1 MIGSDFFVDIWFGS
15 SPIPPLA
22 DISSTRDTLL
32 IIRGSSMMETGKNL
46 DPLYIIQYSLDHWYF
61 FRGVFS
67 YEKVKLLYDFDLLLS
82 PLFFAVYLIGS
93 EWIYDFGSS
102 PIHSRLYMFQR
113 HIINGG
119 GGGDA
124 KKLDPLYIIQYS
136 LDQWYFFL
144 GVSSYVRDSKLVLW
158 FFELLPSPLVCCKLH
173 RDIIQGGGGSNS
185 TWQQQKKDF
194 VLLYKSQG

>member
-119 GGGDA
+119 GGGCQ
-124 KKLDPLYIIQYS
+124 KVGSSIHHSIFSGSVIFFPWCFIICERQ
-136 LDQWYFFL
+136 
-144 GVSSYVRDSKLVLW
+144 
-158 FFELLPSPLVCCKLH
+158 
-173 RDIIQGGGGSNS
+173 
-185 TWQQQKKDF
+185 
-194 VLLYKSQG
+194 

>member
-119 GGGDA
+119 GGGMP
-124 KKLDPLYIIQYS
+124 KSWILYTSFNILWISDIFS
-136 LDQWYFFL
+136 LVFHHMWETVNWFYDFL
-144 GVSSYVRDSKLVLW
+144 SSS
-158 FFELLPSPLVCCKLH
+158 PSPLVCCKLH
-173 RDIIQGGGGSNS
+173 RDIIQEGGGEE
-185 TWQQQKKDF
+185 
-194 VLLYKSQG
+194 

>member
-61 FRGVFS
+61 FLGVS

-119 GGGDA
+119 GGGCQ
-124 KKLDPLYIIQYS
+124 KVGSSIHHSIFSGSVIFFPWCFIICERQ
-136 LDQWYFFL
+136 
-144 GVSSYVRDSKLVLW
+144 
-158 FFELLPSPLVCCKLH
+158 
-173 RDIIQGGGGSNS
+173 
-185 TWQQQKKDF
+185 
-194 VLLYKSQG
+194 

>member
-46 DPLYIIQYSLDHWYF
+46 DPLYIIQYSLD
-61 FRGVFS
+61 
-67 YEKVKLLYDFDLLLS
+67 
-82 PLFFAVYLIGS
+82 
-93 EWIYDFGSS
+93 
-102 PIHSRLYMFQR
+102 
-113 HIINGG
+113 
-119 GGGDA
+119 
-124 KKLDPLYIIQYS
+124 
-136 LDQWYFFL
+136 QWYFFL

-173 RDIIQGGGGSNS
+173 RDIIQGGGGVIAHDSSKKKILSFYINHRGKLKFFLHS
-185 TWQQQKKDF
+185 RFLLFTFITVAVGLMMMLLQQQRVFSD
-194 VLLYKSQG
+194 SQRSKTVCHVT